1 ATEAV
6 TGKLISS
13 VQDRASNKNQV
24 LGVATK
30 LATSIRE
37 ALGDDTSDTAQ
48 RFAMD
53 TLSATSLDVVHD
65 YAAAAQAM
73 SDARYQDAFNRF
85 SKAVERDNNFGLA
98 HAGMAIASRNMDKQ
112 QDAEKYIKEA
122 VGHLDGM
129 TERERYRTRGIFYM
143 ITGDDQQCVK
153 EFSDLVARYA
163 ADVGARNN
171 LALCQTYMRNL
182 PQALDEMRQAVK
194 ILPKRTLYREN
205 LALYATYSSDSA
217 AAEQE
222 IRRLP
227 QPSVFGLSALAYSQL
242 LQGQIA
248 QATETYQA
256 IGKVDEL
263 GPSYMA
269 SGIADIALY
278 QGRLSDAVRVL
289 TDGAAADLAA
299 KDTDRAAS
307 KFAALAYAH
316 VLAGQN
322 AAAIAAAEKALAN
335 SKAVKIRF
343 LAGRVFIEAG
353 AADQARSLASEL
365 GAELHAEPQAYSKI
379 L

>member
-73 SDARYQDAFNRF
+73 SDARYQDAFNSF

-98 HAGMAIASRNMDKQ
+98 HAGMAIASRNLDKQ

-122 VGHLDGM
+122 VGHVEGM

-182 PQALDEMRQAVK
+182 PQAVDEMRQAVK
-194 ILPKRTLYREN
+194 ILPRRALYRDN
-205 LALYATYSSDSA
+205 LALYSAYSGDFTT
-217 AAEQE
+217 AEQE
-222 IRRLP
+222 IRP
-227 QPSVFGLSALAYSQL
+227 MQQPSVWGLLALADAQL

-248 QATETYQA
+248 QAAETYQT
-256 IGKVDEL
+256 IGKANAL
-263 GPSYMA
+263 GASYMN
-269 SGIADIALY
+269 SGLADIALY
-278 QGRLSDAVRVL
+278 QGRLSDAARM
-289 TDGAAADLAA
+289 
-299 KDTDRAAS
+299 
-307 KFAALAYAH
+307 FAQ
-316 VLAGQN
+316 G
-322 AAAIAAAEKALAN
+322 
-335 SKAVKIRF
+335 
-343 LAGRVFIEAG
+343 
-353 AADQARSLASEL
+353 
-365 GAELHAEPQAYSKI
+365 
-379 L
+379 